1 MREFLF
7 FFIEKLSELADSEIK
22 IEHSFKD
29 TREKIE
35 ELFEYIDCDHG
46 GNVQAGEMYYAVKFF
61 TKVEKFRDFNWC

>member
-7 FFIEKLSELADSEIK
+7 FFIEKLSALADSEIK

-46 GNVQAGEMYYAVKFF
+46 GNV
-61 TKVEKFRDFNWC
+61 